1 MCPTKVGAGER
12 AAWSRNC
19 LWVMSR
25 TPRVA
30 SGVEGSNGATPNLSR
45 NGSLLLLTKGEWRE
59 FIASGGAGVVM
70 EDGTLVF
77 PLMAVNEAE
86 YVCSMIVYS
95 TYNGSAWALSED
107 ISPAKCL
114 NPCVTEWEGS
124 LLMIVDCEN
133 GQRVYGSR
141 DMGTT
146 WTEAIGAL

>member
-1 MCPTKVGAGER
+1 MGRSKPLSKLI
-12 AAWSRNC
+12 S
-19 LWVMSR
+19 S
-25 TPRVA
+25 A
-30 SGVEGSNGATPNLSR
+30 SHE
-45 NGSLLLLTKGEWRE
+45 GEWRE
-59 FIASGGAGVVM
+59 FIASGGAGAVM

-77 PLMAVNEAE
+77 PVIAFDGNGDGF
-86 YVCSMIVYS
+86 SMIVYS
-95 TYNGSAWALSED
+95 TYNGSNWALCGD
-107 ISPAKCL
+107 ISPSKCL